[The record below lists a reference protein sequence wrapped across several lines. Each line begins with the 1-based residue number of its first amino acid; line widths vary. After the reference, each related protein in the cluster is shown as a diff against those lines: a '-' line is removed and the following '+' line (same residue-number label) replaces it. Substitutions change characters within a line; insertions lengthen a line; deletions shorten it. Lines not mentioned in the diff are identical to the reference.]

1 MLSSPPMG
9 SRAALVRRL
18 LALLLAAAPVL
29 LAPIGVGADEP
40 TVRYHGQVVWIT
52 GNEMMFRD
60 DDGWTFPVNLWR
72 VPQSAYQSL
81 SAGDWVTVVG
91 FVSRS
96 RSHVIADSVR
106 ADR

>member
-1 MLSSPPMG
+1 
-9 SRAALVRRL
+9 
-18 LALLLAAAPVL
+18 

-40 TVRYHGQVVWIT
+40 RVRYHGQVVWIT